1 MNTPSWLRHG
11 VTTDAG
17 QHASMPAESGWTVL
31 LVDDDPEIHEVTRMV
46 LADATFANRPIGLA
60 SAFSAAEAKAY
71 LATHPDTA
79 LILLD
84 VVMEA
89 DHAGLELVRHTRE
102 IIRNRDVQIVLRT
115 GQPGMAPERDV
126 IVQYDI
132 NGYFL
137 KTELT
142 AQKLTS
148 IVVAGLRAYQYIKAL
163 QPGHAS
169 QASSSTRSLVEPK
182 ELARRARIAAD
193 LAAAAQTGLV
203 GLQALPQVEL
213 ASGAVVGVEIQP
225 AWTTREGA
233 LRPVDI
239 VALTDDAA
247 LHLSLDTLLLR
258 RACGLAC
265 DWRDSKTDAPRVS
278 VPLLST
284 RLDDVELTALVK
296 RCLDDAGLNGT
307 ALDLQLS
314 GAVLHK
320 TRAAARALQAEGVS
334 ITLVDFGP
342 ELISLS
348 GLHRLGPD
356 RIKIHPTFVRD
367 VTHEP
372 ERAAVARSIVAL
384 AHTLGMSAIAD
395 GIASDDDLQF
405 FRWEGC
411 DFGQGDALAAAWPL

>member
-1 MNTPSWLRHG
+1 MNTPSWLRQ
-11 VTTDAG
+11 VATTDAA
-17 QHASMPAESGWTVL
+17 HDRSMPAEPGWTVL

-60 SAFSAAEAKAY
+60 SAFSAAEAKTY

-169 QASSSTRSLVEPK
+169 PATSPARNLMEPR
-182 ELARRARIAAD
+182 EQERRARIVAD
-193 LAAAAQTGLV
+193 LVAAAEAGLV
-203 GLQALPQVEL
+203 GVQALPQVEL
-213 ASGAVVGVEIQP
+213 ASSAVLGVEIQP
-225 AWTTREGA
+225 AWTTREGV
-233 LRPVDI
+233 LRPAEI
-239 VALTDDAA
+239 VALTDDVG

-258 RACGLAC
+258 RACELAR
-265 DWRDSKTDAPRVS
+265 DWRNSRTPAPRVS

-284 RLDDVELTALVK
+284 RLDDVELTTLIK
-296 RCLDDAGLNGT
+296 QCLDDTGLDGA

-314 GAVLHK
+314 GAVLRRMH
-320 TRAAARALQAEGVS
+320 AAARALQAEGVS

-348 GLHRLGPD
+348 GLHGLRPD
-356 RIKIHPTFVRD
+356 RIRIHPSFVRD

-384 AHTLGMSAIAD
+384 AHTLGMSVIAD

-411 DFGQGDALAAAWPL
+411 DFGQGEALAAAWSL